1 MHKVI
6 YHILTINF
14 ISSIFNAGAFMTV
27 FPYIIKRVYD
37 GDAALLAIMM
47 AVFYAGATVSNIL
60 MYRLMPFLRPGR
72 LFLIMQLSRIV
83 VLALLWIEP
92 GWWLLVLATIGW
104 GVNMGFTTTLART
117 IVQESAAPEF
127 RGRILSVFTLG
138 MMGSAPIGAITLGIV
153 IELFGTLN
161 ALVPAMFVSAALF
174 LYGAAMTPVW
184 QYQSPK
190 AS

>member
-1 MHKVI
+1 M
-6 YHILTINF
+6 
-14 ISSIFNAGAFMTV
+14 
-27 FPYIIKRVYD
+27 
-37 GDAALLAIMM
+37 
-47 AVFYAGATVSNIL
+47 
-60 MYRLMPFLRPGR
+60 
-72 LFLIMQLSRIV
+72 
-83 VLALLWIEP
+83 LALLWIEP

-153 IELFGTLN
+153 IEVFGTLN
-161 ALVPAMFVSAALF
+161 ALIPAMFVSAALF
-174 LYGAAMTPVW
+174 LYGAVMTPVW

-190 AS
+190 EG